1 MPFLSST
8 EMLQL
13 HWRLS
18 ASGETHSSLSIASHR
33 KSSPSSPHLPHR
45 VLFSA
50 SSVRRHWRRA
60 FIQHAAL
67 RSRLNL
73 TTERSNLF
81 VKMLLKRTRGSARL
95 EHADTSALLSPH
107 AQKFR
112 TIDFVSGYWSDIWR
126 FSEAAFGPL
135 PLLHILKIR
144 DTGRPAPETIKSP
157 SSPFFSGAVN
167 LRNFLR
173 SERVPLLNHYCQ
185 TRGRTQG

>member
-1 MPFLSST
+1 M
-8 EMLQL
+8 
-13 HWRLS
+13 
-18 ASGETHSSLSIASHR
+18 
-33 KSSPSSPHLPHR
+33 
-45 VLFSA
+45 
-50 SSVRRHWRRA
+50 
-60 FIQHAAL
+60 
-67 RSRLNL
+67 
-73 TTERSNLF
+73 
-81 VKMLLKRTRGSARL
+81 KMLLERARGSARL
-95 EHADTSALLSPH
+95 EHADTSALLPPH

-144 DTGRPAPETIKSP
+144 ETPAPETIKSP